1 MRALSALLMIPLL
14 LTLVGGCASTDKP
27 KYDHIEPPEESEDSS
42 PEQLYERTAALFSR
56 PENLG
61 LEFYSPSF
69 YASALDALEDAE
81 TALNGL
87 HESTISPVRALIA
100 SRKLLE
106 RAQETRDKV
115 DRNLKELVKHRNLLI
130 ELNAPKWQTTA
141 WESVS
146 GEIKDLM
153 LLIEDDDIKAAINQ
167 EPSVRKDMYALEVNT
182 LLSSA
187 LDQARTTLQ
196 KAERADADKFSP
208 TLFNSAD
215 ILIDDTEIY
224 IRSNFRDRKGIA
236 EQAENARLE
245 AERAYKTALDS
256 KYLLS
261 LNEEE
266 IERYLIRLKEKINS
280 IVQIT
285 QEELL
290 QPSTV
295 DEAITSLFS
304 LVESKQTTEDS
315 DTTASETTV
324 SDNEFIPNE
333 DADIQVLQVLDSL
346 YLEDSLHLEDSSS
359 ENLDTEVE
367 PEEQTFD
374 DIEYID

>member
-1 MRALSALLMIPLL
+1 MRAITALLITALL
-14 LTLVGGCASTDKP
+14 LSLAGCANTDKP
-27 KYDHIEPPEESEDSS
+27 KYDHIEAPEQSDDYS
-42 PEQLYERTAALFSR
+42 PKQLYERTAALFSR

-81 TALNGL
+81 TALTGL

-106 RAQETRDKV
+106 KAQETRAKV

-130 ELNAPKWQTTA
+130 ELNAPKWQPDA
-141 WESVS
+141 WNSVS
-146 GEIKDLM
+146 SEIKDLV
-153 LLIEDDDIKAAINQ
+153 LFIEEGDIKTAINQ

-182 LLSSA
+182 LLTSA
-187 LDQARTTLQ
+187 LDEARATLK
-196 KAERADADKFSP
+196 KAEQADADKFSP
-208 TLFNSAD
+208 FLFNSAD

-236 EQAENARLE
+236 QQSENARLE

-256 KYLLS
+256 KHLLS

-266 IERYLIRLKEKINS
+266 TERYLIKLKEKINS
-280 IVQIT
+280 IVLVT
-285 QEELL
+285 QDEPLK
-290 QPSTV
+290 PSTL
-295 DEAITSLFS
+295 DEALDSLFS
-304 LVESKQTTEDS
+304 IAEDIKNAAKTDIESAESSRS
-315 DTTASETTV
+315 DDQFV
-324 SDNEFIPNE
+324 QDD

-346 YLEDSLHLEDSSS
+346 HLEDNASDDP
-359 ENLDTEVE
+359 EAEVQ

-374 DIEYID
+374 DIEYIE

>member
-1 MRALSALLMIPLL
+1 MRALPALLITSLL
-14 LTLVGGCASTDKP
+14 LTLAGCASTDKP

-81 TALNGL
+81 AALNSV

-106 RAQETRDKV
+106 RAQETREKV
-115 DRNLKELVKHRNLLI
+115 DRNLKELVKHRSLLI
-130 ELNAPKWQTTA
+130 ELNAPKWQPKA
-141 WESVS
+141 WKSVS
-146 GEIKDLM
+146 GEIKDLVQ
-153 LLIEDDDIKAAINQ
+153 LVEGNEIKEAIDQ
-167 EPSVRKDMYALEVNT
+167 EPGVREDMYALEINT
-182 LLSSA
+182 LLTSA
-187 LDQARTTLQ
+187 LDQARSTLK

-208 TLFNSAD
+208 SQFNSAD

-236 EQAENARLE
+236 RQAESARLE

-256 KYLLS
+256 KHLLS
-261 LNEEE
+261 LNEAET
-266 IERYLIRLKEKINS
+266 ERYLIKLKEKINS
-280 IVQIT
+280 IVQMT
-285 QEELL
+285 QDEPLEPL
-290 QPSTV
+290 TV
-295 DEAITSLFS
+295 DEALSSLFD
-304 LVESKQTTEDS
+304 LVKNALNTEDQNIES
-315 DTTASETTV
+315 SNTAGT
-324 SDNEFIPNE
+324 DDEFVQDE
-333 DADIQVLQVLDSL
+333 DADIQVLKVL
-346 YLEDSLHLEDSSS
+346 DSLHLEDSSS
-359 ENLDTEVE
+359 TDLEAEAE

-374 DIEYID
+374 DIEYIE

>member
-14 LTLVGGCASTDKP
+14 LTLASGCANTDKP

-106 RAQETRDKV
+106 RAQETRNKV
-115 DRNLKELVKHRNLLI
+115 DRNLKELVTHRNLLI
-130 ELNAPKWQTTA
+130 ELNAPKWQTKA

-153 LLIEDDDIKAAINQ
+153 LLIEDDEIKAAINQ
-167 EPSVRKDMYALEVNT
+167 EPNVRKDMYALEVNT

-187 LDQARTTLQ
+187 LDQARITLQ

-208 TLFNSAD
+208 ALFNSAD

-256 KYLLS
+256 KHLLS

-266 IERYLIRLKEKINS
+266 IERYLINLKEKINS

-285 QEELL
+285 KEELL

-295 DEAITSLFS
+295 DEALTRLFS
-304 LVESKQTTEDS
+304 IVESKQTTEDP
-315 DTTASETTV
+315 DITASETTV

-346 YLEDSLHLEDSSS
+346 YLEDSSS

-367 PEEQTFD
+367 SKEQTFD